1 MLADIQKTAQPRHA
15 LSFIADN
22 PIFILNGIRKSFVQF
37 ALDLFLAGIHK
48 DHDRLRCITIQKIVH
63 DLRRAAVPIQ
73 DHGVTVDLK
82 LALPMKFTQKQIDEW
97 INYLSQNLYNT
108 MTAVVLMT
116 LHDEFDFGKVR
127 IKRFKERFDEKAKLA
142 TTFNYMGKNH
152 ATLGDYVQYLNEKF
166 DYLELDLERV
176 TECQDNYSLQQLL
189 IGKADIKE
197 VIELLKRHKE
207 YSAADLLE
215 EWSKE

>member
-1 MLADIQKTAQPRHA
+1 MAKVD
-15 LSFIADN
+15 
-22 PIFILNGIRKSFVQF
+22 KSFMNRMEGMIF
-37 ALDLFLAGIHK
+37 AFNVGRKAAEEAGEPLGTGLEAIREDIK
-48 DHDRLRCITIQKIVH
+48 KRGFIK
-63 DLRRAAVPIQ
+63 A
-73 DHGVTVDLK
+73 
-82 LALPMKFTQKQIDEW
+82 PMKFTQKQIDEW
-97 INYLSQNLYNT
+97 IDYLSQNLYNT

-152 ATLGDYVQYLNEKF
+152 ATLGDYVQYLNETF

-176 TECQDNYSLQQLL
+176 TECQENYSLQQLL